1 MKRIAADIRPATTRR
16 ETADGP
22 ATAGCNRPAV
32 GQQAVGGEQTVGQAR
47 IGRPAAAD
55 NGGPADNG
63 GQRQAVSGEQAVGQA
78 TAGRPAAAARFAAGI
93 ALLAA
98 TAGSGCVTP
107 HQSTAADVNPARW
120 DSPSEI
126 VIPNAD
132 TLTLRDMG
140 LYLRCNERFGED
152 TLTLRIAV
160 FTPDSLRYEEPFTL
174 AIPPTTAPASLARE
188 AAVPYRSRVVFAR
201 TGDYRI
207 RITPSRPVRGVE
219 AIGINIQ
226 KSE

>member
-1 MKRIAADIRPATTRR
+1 MKRIAADIRPTTTRR

-32 GQQAVGGEQTVGQAR
+32 GQQAVGGEQAVGQAT
-47 IGRPAAAD
+47 AD
-55 NGGPADNG
+55 NGRPADNG
-63 GQRQAVSGEQAVGQA
+63 GQRQAGCGEQAVGQA